1 MLVVSSA
8 LCQKNFNL
16 SYLVLLFVMIAG
28 YQGFN
33 LTFEPLFYLNKRID
47 SFIQKIFYME
57 RNEKQFRAK
66 IASLVKAAKKF
77 KSRSCYNC

>member
-16 SYLVLLFVMIAG
+16 SYLVLLFVMIAD
-28 YQGFN
+28 YQGFDLN
-33 LTFEPLFYLNKRID
+33 FEPFIYLNKRID
-47 SFIQKIFYME
+47 SLIQKIFYME

-66 IASLVKAAKKF
+66 IACLVKAAKKF
-77 KSRSCYNC
+77 KSRSC